1 MNLILL
7 FPSDIVPQTSRVVLT
22 GRRQAHVLEIHRAA
36 VGDVLIVGMENG
48 KVGEGR
54 ITRLT
59 ACELEMDVTFLSDP
73 PPKIPVI
80 LCVAL
85 MRPPVF
91 KRVLQTAATMG
102 VGSIHVFH
110 SRRVE
115 KSFWQ
120 STAIKEVSIR
130 EQLVLGLEQAR
141 DTVLPPVLFH
151 RRFKLFAE
159 DVLPALLKG
168 RQGIA
173 ADPSGSLVQF
183 STAIPKVLVI
193 GPEGGFIPH
202 EIDRFRAAGC
212 SVAGLGPRILRVET
226 AITSFLARLS

>member
-7 FPSDIVPQTSRVVLT
+7 FPSDIVPETSRAVLT
-22 GRRQAHVLEIHRAA
+22 GRRQAHVFEVHRAA

-48 KVGEGR
+48 RVGEGR

-59 ACELEMDVTFLSDP
+59 AAELEMDVKFLSDP
-73 PPKIPVI
+73 PPKIPVV

-102 VGSIHVFH
+102 VESIHVFH

-120 STAIKEVSIR
+120 SAATKEVSIR

-141 DTVLPPVLFH
+141 DTVLPPVFLH
-151 RRFKLFAE
+151 PRFKPFAE
-159 DVLPALLKG
+159 TVLPVLLKG

-173 ADPSGSLVQF
+173 ADPSGRAVQF
-183 STAIPKVLVI
+183 STPIPKVLVI
-193 GPEGGFIPH
+193 GPEGGFISH

-212 SVAGLGPRILRVET
+212 AVVGLGQRILRVET
-226 AITSFLARLS
+226 AVTSFLARLT